1 MIDVDEAGGSL
12 RPFTV
17 ECDMGDG
24 EDIYSVKTIVH
35 HNSESPESVRGY
47 EAPGSYS
54 KNITYRNADVS
65 QIEKLIDNSFSC
77 QQFIKWDCKGAMFG
91 FWFPRDIDNWW
102 VGRGWQNQYY
112 WGDAETDSK
121 TCGCFPYCY
130 PTVRNS
136 TCNCDANLKLQ
147 WLEDSGLL
155 LDRKRLPVLQ
165 LRFGDTGESYEAG
178 QFTLGPLI
186 CRARGHKLVSMGS
199 YEAPVSIKS
208 PGYPELYPPAFHR
221 YKWRINIKEG
231 QIIELVF
238 PYYDVIHFGAY
249 NSVPNCRFVVEVD
262 IRNSSGGLIGNI
274 KREKASAPYF
284 ISDGS
289 ETSIDLTLTTCNQR
303 KNIEKKGLKILFM
316 FYLKLKV

>member
-1 MIDVDEAGGSL
+1 
-12 RPFTV
+12 
-17 ECDMGDG
+17 MGDG